1 MLKNKKLQAILSLLI
16 AVALWMYVMGTV
28 DPTVTTAVR
37 GIPVEKTNEKVLKD
51 LGMSATLVEP
61 ETVDIV
67 IKGARSDVNEAKKSE
82 IEATVDV
89 SNCEYGENEARIK
102 IEFPDK
108 ISGVTVDSMS
118 RETAVFTVE

>member
-1 MLKNKKLQAILSLLI
+1 MLKSKKFQAILSLLI
-16 AVALWMYVMGTV
+16 AIGLWIYVMGTV
-28 DPTVTTAVR
+28 DPTMTTTVK

-51 LGMSATLVEP
+51 LGLSATLDHP

-82 IEATVDV
+82 ITATVDV
-89 SNCEYGENEARIK
+89 SNCEVGENEAKIK

-118 RETAVFTVE
+118 EETATFMVE

>member
-1 MLKNKKLQAILSLLI
+1 MLKNKKVQAVLSLLI
-16 AVALWMYVMGTV
+16 AIGLWIYVIGSV
-28 DPTVTTAVR
+28 DPTVSTTVR
-37 GIPVEKTNEKVLKD
+37 NIPVEMTNQKVLKE

-61 ETVDIV
+61 ETVDIT
-67 IKGARSDVNEAKKSE
+67 IKGARSNINEAKKSE
-82 IEATVDV
+82 ITATVDV

-118 RETAVFTVE
+118 EEKATFQVE